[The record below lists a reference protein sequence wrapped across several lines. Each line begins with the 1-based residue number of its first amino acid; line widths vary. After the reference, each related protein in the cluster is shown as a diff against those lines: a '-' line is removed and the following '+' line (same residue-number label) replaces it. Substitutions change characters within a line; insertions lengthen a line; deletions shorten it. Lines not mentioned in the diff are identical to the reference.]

1 MRPSVRRGPRAHHG
15 PEEGK
20 VRRRLVLAGGD
31 DGHGRG
37 HGEQAQ
43 HERARREGGL
53 DPECRLCPGVLV
65 VLRRGR
71 TGAGLG

>member
-1 MRPSVRRGPRAHHG
+1 MRPSVRGGPRAHHR

-43 HERARREGGL
+43 HERARRKRGL
-53 DPECRLCPGVLV
+53 DLERRLRPGVLV
-65 VLRRGR
+65 VLQRGG
-71 TGAGLG
+71 TGLGLG